1 MGVVFDEVV
10 TEVVAPPGQPQ
21 PQQEQ
26 GVEQQSTQSKL
37 HCWQKQEAITRR
49 RRQRLEAD

>member
-10 TEVVAPPGQPQ
+10 GQVESPPEQPQ

-26 GVEQQSTQSKL
+26 GVEQLSSKEKL
-37 HCWQKQEAITRR
+37 RCWQQQQAIVIRR
-49 RRQRLEAD
+49 QQRLEAD